1 MTPFQTT
8 RKDEDRPLFSAT
20 FFIWIYHF
28 YNDRIEIYRKFFL
41 TRKTVIYIDKIE
53 MLMTE
58 NDPIF
63 SHFGRCNLFLAFA
76 GNVFALWG
84 LPKATLERFAE
95 QYAQAEDADSAS
107 VRISTKSLLKKSV
120 LQTKWV
126 WYLLINLIIWPILL
140 TVGKDYLQAESTP
153 TILEFTIKHMPMV
166 GALVVA
172 LGIPTAFIWIWVFT
186 GGFLMEFLKYYRY
199 TATRRGDLIY
209 FEYGFLIRR
218 QVYLDATR
226 IAIVEFKQSPF
237 MQLFDYGKLSIR
249 AVGHNPL
256 FFKSK
261 LLIPFIHRSKLIG
274 VMSILFPTVE
284 HTELPQPKR
293 VLRYNFISWKWLIP
307 LVFVLF
313 ADTFSGDWW
322 VFLSLSVI
330 GVIVSVILEYRHAG
344 FWTLPD
350 SPPHP
355 IVILSHG
362 GFHSTIA
369 WIDARR
375 IEMISVYGSRRK
387 LKKGYLNVR
396 IRVFDKSGTYA
407 LIRNIDKTVVEPLK
421 GLDTIL

>member
-1 MTPFQTT
+1 MTPFQSS
-8 RKDEDRPLFSAT
+8 REGGDVPLFSAT

-28 YNDRIEIYRKFFL
+28 YADRIEICRNFFFA
-41 TRKTVIYIDKIE
+41 RKTVIYIDKIE

-63 SHFGRCNLFLAFA
+63 SRFGRCNLFLTFA

-84 LPKATLERFAE
+84 IPKATLERFAE
-95 QYAQAEDADSAS
+95 QYAQAEDANSAS
-107 VRISTKSLLKKSV
+107 VQISAKSLLKKSV
-120 LQTKWV
+120 LQTKWFS
-126 WYLLINLIIWPILL
+126 YLLINLIIWPIIL
-140 TVGKDYLQAESTP
+140 TIGKDYIRAENAP
-153 TILEFTIKHMPMV
+153 TILEFTMKHMPMV

-186 GGFLMEFLKYYRY
+186 GGFLTEFLKYYRY
-199 TATRRGDLIY
+199 TATRRGDLLY

-226 IAIVEFKQSPF
+226 IAIVEFKQSPA
-237 MQLFDYGKLSIR
+237 MQLFGYGKLSIR

-284 HTELPQPKR
+284 HTELPLPR
-293 VLRYNFISWKWLIP
+293 RTLRYNFISWKWLIP
-307 LVFVLF
+307 LVFILF

-330 GVIVSVILEYRHAG
+330 GVIVSVILESRHAG

-350 SPPHP
+350 APPHP

-362 GFHSTIA
+362 GFHRTIA

-375 IEMISVYGSRRK
+375 IEMISVYGSRKK
-387 LKKGYLNVR
+387 LREGFLNIR

-407 LIRNIDKTVVEPLK
+407 YIRNIDSAVVTELK
-421 GLDTIL
+421 GLDKVW